1 MAVSSSLPLWKG
13 TITVVCIDK
22 EIDDMDPGDW
32 IDFID
37 EYHCP
42 DYWDSCDYD
51 PNDDPCCG
59 YDEPDD
65 EDEDDWDDESHKCGA
80 D

>member
-1 MAVSSSLPLWKG
+1 
-13 TITVVCIDK
+13 
-22 EIDDMDPGDW
+22 MDPGDW